1 MRCVDWWAGVVLTP
15 PWLVVVTL
23 VVAVCTFWKDLKWT
37 LEKVLS
43 AEVGWVDGQGQA
55 VCGLVGSNGI
65 FVVEFGM
72 LCSSCG
78 GAAVPVE
85 MCFCSVMW
93 FVLQKAGRCRWRYV
107 CSHATCRKQYVK
119 DLGMCEVD
127 VVSN

>member
-1 MRCVDWWAGVVLTP
+1 MRFVDRWAGLVLTP

-23 VVAVCTFWKDLKWT
+23 VVAVCTFSKDLKWT

-85 MCFCSVMW
+85 AVFCSVSWWCM
-93 FVLQKAGRCRWRYV
+93 QKAGRCRCRCV
-107 CSHATCRKQYVK
+107 SSRSTC
-119 DLGMCEVD
+119 G
-127 VVSN
+127 